1 MCANERR
8 AAGRRAV
15 VPGASAAD
23 WVPELVAQMVANL
36 TSPGVGLQ
44 ARRPASVDRCL
55 WRCPDCGYQWEATIT
70 NRVTKNSGCPRCAV
84 NRLAAAR
91 RVPRPGETLADTHP
105 QVAEQLITNETHPG
119 RMASDMP
126 AGANDLCRWR
136 CSRGHEWTT
145 TVAARTVM
153 GSGCRRCGGFGR
165 SRFELEVAELL
176 HVGCGVDVEADVEV
190 MGGGRRWRVDL
201 YVPDI
206 GLYIDLDPAQWHKD
220 QARDTRKVA
229 ALSELD
235 YLRVRPKAL
244 REMGGQ
250 VCLVAG
256 SESIDPVVWA
266 AAIGCWLADRKLP
279 WQEPSAEAVALA
291 LARVARTW
299 IDFENGKPQTSALDA
314 APHLADDFVENLTR
328 PGIGL
333 DWLTPHVPDRI
344 RWKCASCAWVWD
356 AVVSSRAGQET
367 GCPKCASKRLGH
379 ERSHAQP
386 EQSLATLHPDLAEE
400 FVGCIPHPERT
411 VSQLKPSS
419 NYLCA
424 WRCRTCAH
432 NWKASPGTRLRGRGC
447 PVCARERARLSRT
460 IAPADESLLALN
472 PDLAREFVACLDEPD
487 RAPVDLLPKSNKA
500 CQWRCSTC
508 GHEWPAKVA
517 TRAAGNGCPQCGR
530 ARTAQA
536 RASAPPG
543 GSLLDLFPQLAL
555 EAVENLDRPE
565 RDPHALRPGSHNR
578 CQWRCATC
586 SHSWVTSVKNRAIHG
601 TRCPACVRAQLRS
614 TDAGKP

>member
-1 MCANERR
+1 M
-8 AAGRRAV
+8 
-15 VPGASAAD
+15 
-23 WVPELVAQMVANL
+23 
-36 TSPGVGLQ
+36 
-44 ARRPASVDRCL
+44 
-55 WRCPDCGYQWEATIT
+55 
-70 NRVTKNSGCPRCAV
+70 
-84 NRLAAAR
+84 
-91 RVPRPGETLADTHP
+91 
-105 QVAEQLITNETHPG
+105 
-119 RMASDMP
+119 
-126 AGANDLCRWR
+126 
-136 CSRGHEWTT
+136 
-145 TVAARTVM
+145 
-153 GSGCRRCGGFGR
+153 
-165 SRFELEVAELL
+165 
-176 HVGCGVDVEADVEV
+176 
-190 MGGGRRWRVDL
+190 
-201 YVPDI
+201 
-206 GLYIDLDPAQWHKD
+206 
-220 QARDTRKVA
+220 
-229 ALSELD
+229 
-235 YLRVRPKAL
+235 
-244 REMGGQ
+244 
-250 VCLVAG
+250 
-256 SESIDPVVWA
+256 
-266 AAIGCWLADRKLP
+266 
-279 WQEPSAEAVALA
+279 ALA
-291 LARVARTW
+291 LARAARTW

-333 DWLTPHVPDRI
+333 EWLTPHVPDRI
-344 RWKCASCAWVWD
+344 RWKCVSCAWVWD

-379 ERSHAQP
+379 ERSRAQP
-386 EQSLATLHPDLAEE
+386 EQSLATLHPDLAQE

-411 VSQLKPSS
+411 ASQLKPSS
-419 NYLCA
+419 NFLCA
-424 WRCRTCAH
+424 WLCRTCAH

-460 IAPADESLLALN
+460 IAPADESLLALD

-487 RAPVDLLPKSNKA
+487 RSPVDLLPKSNKA
-500 CQWRCSTC
+500 CQWRCATC
-508 GHEWPAKVA
+508 GHQWLAKVA

-614 TDAGKP
+614 TDEGKP